1 MRHILENGAVSAK
14 PRSEISSEERAVREA
29 GKARE
34 EVLKELL
41 ELDTKLRRDVEDVA
55 DAASLTLSEYLE
67 GIRARKQQL
76 RAQL

>member
-1 MRHILENGAVSAK
+1 MRYILENGAVSAK
-14 PRSEISSEERAVREA
+14 QRPEITSEERAVREA
-29 GKARE
+29 DKARE